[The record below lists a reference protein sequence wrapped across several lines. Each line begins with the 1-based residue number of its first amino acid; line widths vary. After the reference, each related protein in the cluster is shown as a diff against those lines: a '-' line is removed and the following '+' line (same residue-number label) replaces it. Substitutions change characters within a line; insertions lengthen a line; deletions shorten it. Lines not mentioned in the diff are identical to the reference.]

1 MKGNKNPRK
10 APGFSWCRRE
20 FADGALS
27 YTLFR
32 RDEIRRV
39 YQRSISFGPDSSRKR
54 IALQLRAECR
64 ALRDRVDEANLALW
78 DAAPAVW
85 SVAA

>member
-1 MKGNKNPRK
+1 MKGSKQPRK
-10 APGFSWCRRE
+10 SDGFSWCRRE
-20 FADGALS
+20 FADGSLS

-39 YQRSISFGPDSSRKR
+39 YQRTLTFGPDSSRTR
-54 IALQLRAECR
+54 IARQLRVECR

-78 DAAPAVW
+78 DAAPATW
-85 SVAA
+85 EIAA